1 MEFMD
6 MEIISVGLSLTNSY
20 IYGQLESHTPIEMEL
35 YGHKTLA
42 ILTMDNWWLII
53 DLDGI
58 QCPFKTHQLQVA
70 TWTHIMYTWEHL

>member
-42 ILTMDNWWLII
+42 ILTMDN
-53 DLDGI
+53 
-58 QCPFKTHQLQVA
+58 
-70 TWTHIMYTWEHL
+70 